1 MKLIEQHFN
10 NAGLASGIVGIW
22 RSVVGFFVMFTFWDV
37 IELLGNF
44 GTYWLIAGFNFIALI
59 FVFLFVTD
67 TKGKTL
73 KNIQSDF
80 ENSKSNKKAESN

>member
-1 MKLIEQHFN
+1 MKLIEQHLN

-22 RSVVGFFVMFTFWDV
+22 TRVVGFFVIFTFWDV

-59 FVFLFVTD
+59 FVFFGIKETR
-67 TKGKTL
+67 GKTL
-73 KNIQSDF
+73 ENIQSDF